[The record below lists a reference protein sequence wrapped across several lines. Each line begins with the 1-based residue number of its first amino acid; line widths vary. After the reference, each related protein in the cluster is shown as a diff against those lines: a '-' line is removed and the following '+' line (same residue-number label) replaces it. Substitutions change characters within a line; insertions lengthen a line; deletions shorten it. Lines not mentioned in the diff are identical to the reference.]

1 MEININRLRALSIG
15 QQGQL
20 KWPLPLYDIDVIAHF
35 QKQKFQA
42 SHANVIIKIKHFHWE
57 VIHDKEFWNLM
68 ITFPPFI

>member
-42 SHANVIIKIKHFHWE
+42 SHANVIIKK
-57 VIHDKEFWNLM
+57 
-68 ITFPPFI
+68 